1 MNRKDLLQR
10 ILEFKRNL
18 SFTYYKFLSTPH
30 EYYPGEKMHMREV
43 HVITEIGEGGLD
55 NISELSERLN
65 ITKGAVSQ
73 YLKKLEKKGFIERV
87 QESEDK
93 RQYSVRLTEKGKEL
107 DKIHTKYDEEQYAKA
122 CPFFNEFTEEELEL
136 ICRFE
141 ARFAEFGEEML
152 KYEKDE
158 NSDWGKNYI

>member
-1 MNRKDLLQR
+1 MKRTDLLQR

-18 SFTYYKFLSTPH
+18 TFTYYKFLSTPH

-73 YLKKLEKKGFIERV
+73 YLKKLEKKV
-87 QESEDK
+87 Q
-93 RQYSVRLTEKGKEL
+93 
-107 DKIHTKYDEEQYAKA
+107 
-122 CPFFNEFTEEELEL
+122 
-136 ICRFE
+136 
-141 ARFAEFGEEML
+141 
-152 KYEKDE
+152 
-158 NSDWGKNYI
+158 

>member
-1 MNRKDLLQR
+1 
-10 ILEFKRNL
+10 
-18 SFTYYKFLSTPH
+18 
-30 EYYPGEKMHMREV
+30 MHMREV
-43 HVITEIGEGGLD
+43 HVITEIGENGLD

-107 DKIHTKYDEEQYAKA
+107 NKIHTKYDKEQYRKA
-122 CPFFNEFTEEELEL
+122 YPFFSEFTEEELEL

-141 ARFAEFGEEML
+141 AKFAEFGEEML